1 MMTQTTLSAA
11 TSASPDPRGV
21 RLHRHS
27 CLCAFAAPS
36 VDWMADTA
44 ASLAAEILIANL
56 ELEFQLTYRKLDLL
70 RISDRKYSRVL
81 RRNGEL
87 YFRPFPYR
95 LPTSSFEVRRST
107 RASLSATSHAPLIT
121 HHSPLS
127 TRLPTGGSV
136 PTKGHALLIYGSAI
150 KTRLNSFESNNV
162 QVSNRR

>member
-1 MMTQTTLSAA
+1 MTQTTLSAA

-21 RLHRHS
+21 RWHRHS

-70 RISDRKYSRVL
+70 RISNRKYSRVL

-95 LPTSSFEVRRST
+95 LPTPGLEVRRST
-107 RASLSATSHAPLIT
+107 RASLSVPSHAPLIT

-127 TRLPTGGSV
+127 TCLPRGASV

-150 KTRLNSFESNNV
+150 KTPRNPLKTRILTF
-162 QVSNRR
+162 SNRR